1 MARPHASG
9 VLPRTAS
16 PPTTSAAVEARRSS
30 VVRRAPGRPRSE
42 RCHQAIL
49 DATAD
54 LLDERRYADVS
65 IESIAE
71 RAGVVKATIYK
82 WWSCK
87 ALLAMEAYAAR
98 TGERIPAPDT
108 GTVERDMQLML
119 RRTCRVLSDGNIGQ
133 TVAGLIAEAQSD
145 PKLAEPFRTTFIGS
159 RRERMITIL
168 HRGIERGEL
177 REDLDVSATIDL
189 LYGPLWYRLLL
200 RHAPLSPSFADAV
213 VQSVLPGIRHPEAR
227 LPPPA
232 VRLSPRPPAEK
243 TPTRTRKS
251 AR

>member
-1 MARPHASG
+1 MARAGSTVAQATSLASIPTSTG
-9 VLPRTAS
+9 TEPT
-16 PPTTSAAVEARRSS
+16 PPPKLG
-30 VVRRAPGRPRSE
+30 RRAPGRPRSE

-54 LLDERRYADVS
+54 LLDERRYADVT

-98 TGERIPAPDT
+98 TSERIPAPDT
-108 GTVERDMQLML
+108 GSVERDMQLML
-119 RRTCRVLSDGNIGQ
+119 RRTCRVLADGNIGQ

-168 HRGIERGEL
+168 HRGIDRGEL
-177 REDLDVSATIDL
+177 RDTLDVSATIDL

-213 VQSVLPGIRHPEAR
+213 VATVLPSLRRSDGEGAALEPSVLRKKT
-227 LPPPA
+227 
-232 VRLSPRPPAEK
+232 SP
-243 TPTRTRKS
+243 RTRKP

>member
-1 MARPHASG
+1 M
-9 VLPRTAS
+9 L
-16 PPTTSAAVEARRSS
+16 E
-30 VVRRAPGRPRSE
+30 
-42 RCHQAIL
+42 
-49 DATAD
+49 ATAD
-54 LLDERRYADVS
+54 LLEERRYADVS

-108 GTVERDMQLML
+108 GSVERDMRVML

-159 RRERMITIL
+159 RREQMVSIL
-168 HRGIERGEL
+168 RRGIARGEL
-177 REDLDVSATIDL
+177 RDTLDVSATVDL

-200 RHAPLSPSFADAV
+200 RHAPLSPGFADTIVA
-213 VQSVLPGIRHPEAR
+213 SILPSIRRDEA
-227 LPPPA
+227 PA
-232 VRLSPRPPAEK
+232 DEVCREGTPRKRAAPRAKKQVR
-243 TPTRTRKS
+243 
-251 AR
+251 